1 MSNSETGCT
10 ISSRVFITLVQWWNG
25 QQTLWKECKTRT
37 SKSWFRCDGAFAK
50 LLTHFWLSDQGE
62 VLKEIFRETTLWSH
76 IRFNSV
82 FLKLPLIYIR
92 SVLKGLKR
100 TIKGDQTNIFK
111 TPCTPDDQL
120 LNTFITKK
128 PVTGSLVVFI
138 REIFL
143 YILRAN
149 REKGPQAILTDNNW
163 STLKLII

>member
-1 MSNSETGCT
+1 MCNSETGCT

-82 FLKLPLIYIR
+82 FFKLPLIYIR

-100 TIKGDQTNIFK
+100 TIKADQTNIFK
-111 TPCTPDDQL
+111 TPCTPVL
-120 LNTFITKK
+120 Y
-128 PVTGSLVVFI
+128 
-138 REIFL
+138 L
-143 YILRAN
+143 YIHNGTHSFLLLGPSAAVKYADLKCQN
-149 REKGPQAILTDNNW
+149 RPIGG
-163 STLKLII
+163 LKKEVTFSVICE